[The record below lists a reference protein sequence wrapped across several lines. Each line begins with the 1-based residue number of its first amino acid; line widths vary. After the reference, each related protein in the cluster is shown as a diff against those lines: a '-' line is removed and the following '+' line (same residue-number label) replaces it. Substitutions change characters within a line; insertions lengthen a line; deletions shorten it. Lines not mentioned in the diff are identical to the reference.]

1 MYPHLLY
8 GGLLRAGWVSYL
20 VLGML
25 RLKKKRPVP
34 APEDLQG
41 LQVVEVSKV

>member
-20 VLGML
+20 MLGML
-25 RLKKKRPVP
+25 RLKKKDQSLPLRI
-34 APEDLQG
+34 
-41 LQVVEVSKV
+41 SKACK